1 MNNHKIIVKLITELS
16 LSEAKSLAKELK
28 KYPEND
34 NKLFQLF
41 NLIKSKKKLIQSD
54 IIQILYGGQES
65 NNSEAYRKLCE
76 RLINKILVVFADF
89 EVFNQNKNAYSEY
102 YFTRTYCNKNM
113 YLVQFFNS
121 MKFPHEWVFRFVYK
135 NLALCDKFEF
145 IEESIVFER
154 YLFLQYAILNK
165 VEFLNPHILELE
177 RRCEGLVFLQKT
189 DLIIYKFIDRVQHK
203 SIDDKSKINEMKLAI
218 REIEGY
224 FCETN
229 LQTINFNLLMLKLQL
244 AHFEEKY
251 NKAELLI
258 FELIRISELYPPLK
272 RRGRILQN
280 YMNLAFTQFYLYKFK
295 EASLNALKSTI
306 ECEDVINVLNM
317 RIEAYVFALFYL
329 QKYDEGVEW
338 MNKVLSS
345 GVEGNNPEQLSK
357 RHAMMAF
364 LKYLQGDYK
373 TAFKHLQLTKEVETD
388 REGWNLGIRMLN
400 IYLTLSTEKV
410 DLADQR
416 INAMRKH
423 IERTSKMRNLRKRD
437 IIIFRILSHL
447 SRSGFDFEEV
457 WEERK
462 KDFALLRSNT
472 PDCNW
477 VPRSHELIIFD
488 QWFEAKMKNK
498 PYVPVFPSPKT
509 EYEEE
514 AVDISQMESV

>member
-1 MNNHKIIVKLITELS
+1 ML
-16 LSEAKSLAKELK
+16 
-28 KYPEND
+28 
-34 NKLFQLF
+34 Q
-41 NLIKSKKKLIQSD
+41 NLIKYEERSFVKDLNKVGDQKSKLLKMYKLIKLRKVIDQDQVTLS
-54 IIQILYGGQES
+54 LYGNLDKKS
-65 NNSEAYRKLCE
+65 LEAYRKLCD
-76 RLINKILVVFADF
+76 RMIDK
-89 EVFNQNKNAYSEY
+89 VFNLLANFENYLQDKNEYSDVHFKRVYVNRNLFLIQSLKYKYLPSDWNKKLIQSTLKICDEY
-102 YFTRTYCNKNM
+102 E
-113 YLVQFFNS
+113 YL
-121 MKFPHEWVFRFVYK
+121 
-135 NLALCDKFEF
+135 
-145 IEESIVFER
+145 EESI
-154 YLFLQYAILNK
+154 ILDRHNLLCNYENGNHDK
-165 VEFLNPHILELE
+165 IIFYTNEIRRRMNWLNYVLLA
-177 RRCEGLVFLQKT
+177 
-189 DLIIYKFIDRVQHK
+189 DNYIYKYIEDVQHK
-203 SIDDKSKINEMKLAI
+203 SIDDKSRISEMKIVVKEL
-218 REIEGY
+218 EEY
-224 FCETN
+224 FLETE
-229 LQTINFNLLMLKLQL
+229 LQLINYILLMIKLQL
-244 AHFEEKY
+244 AHYEEKF
-251 NKAELLI
+251 NKAEDLI
-258 FELIRISELYPPLK
+258 FEIIRVTEFYPAIKK
-272 RRGRILQN
+272 RGPIVQN
-280 YMNLAFTQFYLYKFK
+280 YMNLAYTQFYLFKFNDAFNSAMK
-295 EASLNALKSTI
+295 A
-306 ECEDVINVLNM
+306 VNVFKDKVYVMNM
-317 RIEAYVFALFYL
+317 NLESVVFAQIYL
-329 QKYDEGVEW
+329 IHYAKADKILQEI
-338 MNKVLSS
+338 LSS

-357 RHAMMAF
+357 RHVMMAF